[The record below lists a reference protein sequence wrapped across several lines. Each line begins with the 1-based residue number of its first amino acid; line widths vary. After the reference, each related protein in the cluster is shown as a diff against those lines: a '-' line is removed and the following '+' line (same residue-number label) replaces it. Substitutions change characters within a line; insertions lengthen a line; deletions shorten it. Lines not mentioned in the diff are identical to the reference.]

1 MQYNVDGTSYIV
13 THTLGGIPVAQTQLV
28 LDDSTPF
35 PDFIHPGTNILTP
48 WTGFKGGDQPLELVV
63 RVRLNDGE
71 KCFAMAPASIPV
83 VIGEPEP
90 PRNVYWCPHCGGSGL
105 RTCAN
110 PCIAMAP
117 FGGHLVFERPL
128 PSDQG
133 AGETSLG
140 GALTLSYVVTLFNNV
155 TNSTIRTVTII
166 SEETRV
172 ATTFSDLPRYSA
184 VRASIYTVNNAG
196 AGKPMQLT
204 SFFYPAGP
212 SEAPRVLAVQSSS
225 GASLGNYLTVT
236 VEIPD
241 DTGDDSNTRIPVD
254 AYEVEMSPSN
264 FTIPGDIKDDYTGL
278 ITLVDFAKTYTVRF
292 LHLAVGNTW
301 YVRARAG
308 TSYGFS
314 YFSSPA
320 VPRQVIIP
328 PSVPRQLQ
336 LRARGPNVLSVSF
349 VNPVEMGA
357 GPWESEAWRVTP
369 LEYHYA
375 IATSSGVLSSR
386 PEETPFHFINF
397 TAPKEVCVS
406 ADGSECVLP
415 FVYLGVSYASCTSAG
430 NLGQGGGLWCSTT
443 KSYDADAQAASCR
456 CREVSSNVTSNSSLH
471 FEIPALIDGTEYWI
485 AVRARSKAA
494 NPPAY
499 ADSVPS
505 GVGPW
510 TSLTSLVAMGLPPV
524 PAGISVA
531 ANGSSALHLTW
542 TSVAVVHTFWYQ
554 IELTETTP
562 GGNPVTSLRII
573 AVSHLPTSVRLENL
587 QTGLRVSAR
596 VRSALA
602 VGTSNYSS
610 ASGNA
615 TVLLQPSKPRSIV
628 VELANLTLYQAA
640 GFYSLPQRSPPPAA
654 SGRAL
659 LFGQAPLD
667 TGLYSIGDAS
677 WHILSY
683 NVRATRLPG
692 SCTPPVGS
700 SATSLWTISNIAA
713 GVELQGLTPGC
724 NYSILVAAAN
734 DAGEGESSDPAHFVL
749 VAPPSP
755 PRQFAVRA
763 SGNEELL
770 ASWLPPAD
778 AGRGTSEG
786 PNMSTYFIRLV
797 VNASGLIESTACD
810 NSLFHASSTQAD
822 WSLSSDP
829 LNWMQKILLAL
840 TPLPTV
846 TDIRAQEGCGT
857 ITLRY
862 TVAAADTSQLILGN
876 VAKGAKVTVSVV
888 AENEAGAGPS
898 VYASA
903 FSLAIPSEPMNMSI
917 TASCGHANSE
927 SGSASPDASVG
938 VRIIFQPPSD
948 PGIESRVP
956 SGFRYQVESVVISGT
971 NCLPGGLETFTPGA
985 VRYNET
991 VTLAPN
997 FTQSCMYLFRIR
1009 ALNDAGAGSWSE
1021 PLEHLVMAEMC
1032 FCSAGY
1038 TGPDNQGPCRI
1049 CVPGTFKAAVGS
1061 EACTPCP
1068 EHPIL
1073 YVVFDNRGR
1082 RLENPAAFPG
1092 WRAENITSPPASVSH
1107 TACFVPCPAGF
1118 TGPNVGAGEASV
1130 CRECEAGSDKF
1141 QAGPHACTCRSCITK
1156 TCGAPS

>member
-1 MQYNVDGTSYIV
+1 VWASTRGGGGLFVFNDTIEGPRPPAVKPGRFTLAYESEGCSPSAVALTGKQNILEIYYFEKRQLLSICNTIERHSSLATIESGVLLQVDMKMQYNVDGTSYIV
-13 THTLGGIPVAQTQLV
+13 MHTLGIPVAQTQLV
-28 LDDSTPF
+28 LDASTPF
-35 PDFIHPGTNILTP
+35 PDFVHPGTGILTP
-48 WTGFKGGDQPLELVV
+48 WTGFKGGDQPFELVV
-63 RVRLNDGE
+63 SVMLNDGG
-71 KCFAMAPASIPV
+71 KCVAQAAASIPV
-83 VIGEPEP
+83 VLGEPEP
-90 PRNVYWCPHCGGSGL
+90 PRNVYWCPHCSGSGL
-105 RTCAN
+105 RSCAN

-133 AGETSLG
+133 AGETPLG
-140 GALTLSYVVTLFNNV
+140 GALPLSYVVTLFNNV
-155 TNSTIRTVTII
+155 TNSTIRTVTIT

-172 ATTFSDLPRYSA
+172 GTTFSDLPRKVP

-196 AGKPMQLT
+196 AGKPLQLN

-225 GASLGNYLTVT
+225 GEFMGNYLTVT
-236 VEIPD
+236 VGIPG
-241 DTGDDSNTRIPVD
+241 DTGDDSNARIPVD

-336 LRARGPNVLSVSF
+336 LRARRPNVLGVSF

-375 IATSSGVLSSR
+375 MATSSGALNSK
-386 PEETPFHFINF
+386 PEETPFHIINF
-397 TAPKEVCVS
+397 TAQEEVCES
-406 ADGSECVLP
+406 AGANECVLP

-443 KSYDADAQAASCR
+443 KSYDADAQAANCR
-456 CREVSSNVTSNSSLH
+456 CRNVSSNVTSNSTLH

-499 ADSVPS
+499 AEWVPI
-505 GVGPW
+505 GVGLW
-510 TSLTSLVAMGLPPV
+510 TSLISFVAMGLPPV
-524 PAGISVA
+524 PANISVA
-531 ANGSSALHLTW
+531 ANGSSALRLTW

-562 GGNPVTSLRII
+562 GGFPVTSLRII

-587 QTGLRVSAR
+587 PTGLRVSAR

-659 LFGQAPLD
+659 LLGQAPLD

-677 WHILSY
+677 WDILSY
-683 NVRATRLPG
+683 NVRLTRLNDAIDTTLVCSSTNSGGGPSCTVTFNVPAFASYSNFRLTVNVVNTDFDGSDEYISSVSVGSHSMNFTHYDKAADCSISKILDSVAIPSSQISGSGQVTVSIQTSSAVNFLSCGSGSVAGSNYLYAEVRLSAQG
-692 SCTPPVGS
+692 SCSLT
-700 SATSLWTISNIAA
+700 TSLFNHPVSN
-713 GVELQGLTPGC
+713 VEPLSLDSSLSLALELESLTPGC
-724 NYSILVAAAN
+724 NYSILVAALN
-734 DAGEGESSDPAHFVL
+734 EAGEGETEEAHFVL
-749 VAPPSP
+749 VVPPSP
-755 PRQFAVRA
+755 PRELAVRA

-770 ASWLPPAD
+770 FSWLPPAD
-778 AGRGTSEG
+778 AGRGTSEA
-786 PNMSTYFIRLV
+786 PNVSTYFIRLV
-797 VNASGLIESTACD
+797 VDASG
-810 NSLFHASSTQAD
+810 
-822 WSLSSDP
+822 
-829 LNWMQKILLAL
+829 
-840 TPLPTV
+840 V
-846 TDIRAQEGCGT
+846 
-857 ITLRY
+857 
-862 TVAAADTSQLILGN
+862 
-876 VAKGAKVTVSVV
+876 
-888 AENEAGAGPS
+888 
-898 VYASA
+898 
-903 FSLAIPSEPMNMSI
+903 
-917 TASCGHANSE
+917 
-927 SGSASPDASVG
+927 
-938 VRIIFQPPSD
+938 
-948 PGIESRVP
+948 
-956 SGFRYQVESVVISGT
+956 
-971 NCLPGGLETFTPGA
+971 
-985 VRYNET
+985 
-991 VTLAPN
+991 
-997 FTQSCMYLFRIR
+997 
-1009 ALNDAGAGSWSE
+1009 
-1021 PLEHLVMAEMC
+1021 
-1032 FCSAGY
+1032 
-1038 TGPDNQGPCRI
+1038 
-1049 CVPGTFKAAVGS
+1049 CV
-1061 EACTPCP
+1061 C
-1068 EHPIL
+1068 
-1073 YVVFDNRGR
+1073 
-1082 RLENPAAFPG
+1082 
-1092 WRAENITSPPASVSH
+1092 
-1107 TACFVPCPAGF
+1107 
-1118 TGPNVGAGEASV
+1118 V
-1130 CRECEAGSDKF
+1130 CV
-1141 QAGPHACTCRSCITK
+1141 
-1156 TCGAPS
+1156 